1 MGFFDYFCCVFFDVT
16 DLTDYRF
23 WSSILEELNIE
34 NNILLQLYMPI
45 VTVTHGHL
53 HKLPERLLRI
63 RLRQNHNRS
72 AVNNKTIH
80 KILLNPRY
88 TM

>member
-16 DLTDYRF
+16 DLTDFWF

-45 VTVTHGHL
+45 VTVTDGHL